1 LSIYYNIIFL
11 SNITD
16 NILSNEYIIV
26 VLLSIGQ
33 SIQFISQYSKILIF
47 SLFLLKKSL
56 SSSFFYIYE
65 NMDQYEYFNCIRNI
79 KFMQY

>member
-1 LSIYYNIIFL
+1 MSIYYNIIFL